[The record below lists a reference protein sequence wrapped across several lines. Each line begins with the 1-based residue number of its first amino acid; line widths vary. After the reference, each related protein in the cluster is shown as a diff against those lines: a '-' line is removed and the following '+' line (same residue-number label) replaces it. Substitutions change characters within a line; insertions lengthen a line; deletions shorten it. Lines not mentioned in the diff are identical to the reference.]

1 MVNSK
6 KKHLT
11 NDQRQEL
18 WRMWRMGK
26 SHQALIPQFIDP
38 SQPFLIPLLILLVTY
53 FVVGGAFL
61 LGYGF
66 SASWIASKL
75 KDGATVLVHRV
86 GGVFLIGAAAVL
98 GLKTLRESA

>member
-1 MVNSK
+1 MTYIVVN
-6 KKHLT
+6 
-11 NDQRQEL
+11 
-18 WRMWRMGK
+18 
-26 SHQALIPQFIDP
+26 
-38 SQPFLIPLLILLVTY
+38 
-53 FVVGGAFL
+53 GAFL